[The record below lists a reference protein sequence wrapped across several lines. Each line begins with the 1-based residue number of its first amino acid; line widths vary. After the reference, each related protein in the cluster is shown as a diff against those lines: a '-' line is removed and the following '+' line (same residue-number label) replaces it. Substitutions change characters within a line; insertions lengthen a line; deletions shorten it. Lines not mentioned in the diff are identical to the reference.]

1 MSTFFKPPNSPFPP
15 KRDIFSS
22 KLGVIAAAAGS
33 AVGLGNIW
41 KFPYVLGNNG
51 GGAFLLLYLFF
62 IVLIG
67 MPVMLSE
74 FSLGRKARRNVHGV
88 FKRLAPGSMWHFV
101 GYMGIGAAFMILA
114 FYGVVAGWSLEY
126 IRYSISGAFVNKTP
140 QDIDMMFDQFAMSP
154 LRPVL
159 WQLIFM
165 GLTAFIVISGVKK
178 GIEKYAKILMPL
190 LFVMVLILA
199 VRSMTLPGAEQGLSF
214 LFKPDFSLITPTSI
228 LEALGQAF
236 FSLSLGMG
244 ALITYGSY
252 IGRDDNLGGITLQV
266 SVADTVIA
274 VLAGLA
280 IFPAVFAFGINPAEG
295 PGLVYKTLPV
305 VFQQMPGGSFFSFVF
320 FCLLFVAALTSS
332 ISLLEVVVAY
342 FVEEL
347 KMIRKNA
354 TIMAAALIS
363 IFGILCSLSL
373 GSVNIEFMG
382 LNFFSL
388 LEFLSSNIL
397 LPLGGLLIALFVGWV
412 LGKKRMLREISND
425 YQLKVPYISILMF
438 LIKFLAPV
446 AIALVF
452 LSGIGLLRF

>member
-1 MSTFFKPPNSPFPP
+1 MAFKARNTGFRIQR
-15 KRDIFSS
+15 RDVFSS
-22 KLGVIAAAAGS
+22 RIGIVAAAAGS

-41 KFPYVLGNNG
+41 KFPYVAGNNG
-51 GGAFLLLYLFF
+51 GAAFILMYLFF

-74 FSLGRKARRNVHGV
+74 FALGRKARRNVHGV
-88 FKRLAPGSMWHFV
+88 FKRLAPRSLWHIV

-126 IRYSISGAFVNKTP
+126 IVNSLSGAF
-140 QDIDMMFDQFAMSP
+140 IDKSPEQIDFMFDDFVRSS
-154 LRPVL
+154 LRPVI
-159 WQLIFM
+159 WQLVFM
-165 GLTAFIVISGVKK
+165 ASTAFIVVAGVKK

-190 LFVMVLILA
+190 LFVMIVIL
-199 VRSMTLPGAEQGLSF
+199 VFRSITLPGAQQGLTF
-214 LFKPDFSLITPTSI
+214 LFQPDFSKITTTSA

-244 ALITYGSY
+244 ALMTYGSY
-252 IGRDDNLGGITLQV
+252 IGQEDNLGSITLQV

-274 VLAGLA
+274 ILAGLA

-305 VFQQMPGGSFFSFVF
+305 VFQQMPAGSFFSAVF
-320 FCLLFVAALTSS
+320 FSLLLIAALTSS

-347 KMIRKNA
+347 KMTRRNA

-373 GSVNIEFMG
+373 GSVSIELFG
-382 LNFFSL
+382 RNFFDL
-388 LEFLSSNIL
+388 LEFISSNLL
-397 LPLGGLLIALFVGWV
+397 LPLGGLLIAVFVGWI
-412 LGKKRMLREISND
+412 LKGKRIKKEISNN
-425 YQLKVPYISILMF
+425 QILHLRFFGVFMV
-438 LIKFLAPV
+438 LIKFIVPI
-446 AIALVF
+446 AITLVF
-452 LSGIGLLRF
+452 LSGIGLINF